1 MLVCPATGA
10 PSAEISLEQRG
21 LFVHDGVAL
30 GQPIV
35 GLWTPHPPP
44 CPLKRFYVVASI
56 PLLLA
61 ALIPIAASL
70 WVAHR
75 QAKEDQVAYLTS
87 LADEVLRRGVASRQ
101 QLVAALNDLDG
112 DPHPACSQASLTRM
126 QQLVGTSFYL
136 QGMGAVRDGAL
147 VCSTLTAGN
156 EVVQLTGNHMVT
168 STGISTWIGARLPF
182 APEQPFNIYARNG
195 HAVIIHPGI
204 VIDMPVLH
212 ADVALGLLISTPR
225 ALIRSK
231 GPLDT
236 RWLNLYTPH
245 VNNVAESE
253 THYIVFRVSKENNVA
268 AVAAAPKALAHE
280 GLKAQ
285 ALILAPLGLV
295 ASALFALGVAML
307 TRWQLSPRVRLRAA
321 LRRHEF
327 FVLYQPIVDLETGQW
342 VGAEALLRWRRRNG
356 TLVPPDEFIA
366 EAEKAG
372 VIVYITR
379 YVMDVVLADLPEMLK
394 ARPGF
399 HVSLNLSPQD
409 LVADGPVQYLQR
421 RFSAMEM
428 PPGALML
435 EVTERGLVDIEAARP
450 ALRAARQIGASIAL
464 DDFGTGYSSLSMLE
478 SIDIDT
484 LKIDRIFIA
493 SIGAQAAI
501 SPVTTHIIEMAH
513 MLKLA
518 LIAEGVETQDQ
529 VDFLIAR
536 GVRQAQGWKFARAMP
551 LNDLLAGMRP
561 QPAVSPRGSVQD

>member
-1 MLVCPATGA
+1 M
-10 PSAEISLEQRG
+10 
-21 LFVHDGVAL
+21 
-30 GQPIV
+30 
-35 GLWTPHPPP
+35 
-44 CPLKRFYVVASI
+44 KRFYVVASI

-156 EVVQLTGNHMVT
+156 EVVPLTGNHMVT

-253 THYIVFRVSKENNVA
+253 THYIVFRESKDCLLYTS
-268 AVAAAPKALAHE
+268 P
-280 GLKAQ
+280 
-285 ALILAPLGLV
+285 
-295 ASALFALGVAML
+295 
-307 TRWQLSPRVRLRAA
+307 SPR
-321 LRRHEF
+321 
-327 FVLYQPIVDLETGQW
+327 D
-342 VGAEALLRWRRRNG
+342 
-356 TLVPPDEFIA
+356 
-366 EAEKAG
+366 
-372 VIVYITR
+372 
-379 YVMDVVLADLPEMLK
+379 
-394 ARPGF
+394 
-399 HVSLNLSPQD
+399 S
-409 LVADGPVQYLQR
+409 
-421 RFSAMEM
+421 
-428 PPGALML
+428 
-435 EVTERGLVDIEAARP
+435 
-450 ALRAARQIGASIAL
+450 
-464 DDFGTGYSSLSMLE
+464 
-478 SIDIDT
+478 
-484 LKIDRIFIA
+484 
-493 SIGAQAAI
+493 
-501 SPVTTHIIEMAH
+501 
-513 MLKLA
+513 
-518 LIAEGVETQDQ
+518 
-529 VDFLIAR
+529 
-536 GVRQAQGWKFARAMP
+536 
-551 LNDLLAGMRP
+551 
-561 QPAVSPRGSVQD
+561 